1 MKDDLDAIDR
11 RILYAL
17 QADARLT
24 MAELAERVSLSHT
37 PCWRR
42 VKRLEEAG
50 YISGYHAVLNRRKL
64 GYTILG
70 FVSVQLESHT
80 PEVAEA
86 FERQVCALD
95 QVLSCHNLTG
105 RYDYQLEATAEDMDS
120 FARFVREKVRS
131 LPAVREIYTSFS
143 LKEILPSR
151 TLNV

>member
-1 MKDDLDAIDR
+1 MKDDIDAIDR
-11 RILYAL
+11 KILRAI

-24 MAELAERVSLSHT
+24 MAELAEKVALSHT

-50 YISGYHAVLNRRKL
+50 YIAGYHAVLNRHQL
-64 GYTILG
+64 GYSIVG
-70 FVSVQLESHT
+70 FVSVQLDSHT

-86 FERQVCALD
+86 FERQVIALEN
-95 QVLSCHNLTG
+95 VLSCHNLTG
-105 RYDYQLEATAEDMDS
+105 RYDYQLEAIAEDMEH

-143 LKEILPSR
+143 LKEIKPNRVLA
-151 TLNV
+151 V